1 MDHCVKDSY
10 SRSKRRR
17 CRRVPNSCQNSGS
30 ERLQLFVSAL
40 GDSHDVNSSRALYL
54 ELTMNCACRY
64 IEFAD
69 R

>member
-1 MDHCVKDSY
+1 MDHCVKDSN
-10 SRSKRRR
+10 SGSERR
-17 CRRVPNSCQNSGS
+17 RRVPSSCQNGGS

-54 ELTMNCACRY
+54 ALMINCACRY
-64 IEFAD
+64 TEFAD